1 VTNSASAPVIFYG
14 ESATGS
20 FSAGAGSCPVAGGS
34 LAVNASCTLSVTFTP
49 TAPGM
54 ATGTLSLSTSASPQP
69 ITVALYGTAL
79 AATLAVA
86 PGSLSFGS
94 ITVGASSLLSVTL
107 TDTGTA
113 PVTTISTT
121 VTGVNAA
128 DFAVTTPCPMTL
140 QPGTS
145 CTAVVTFTPSGTGGR
160 MASLVV
166 SSSDPSGP
174 AVLPVTG
181 TGVAG
186 VGSFVLT
193 VNGQGSATATVSS
206 GSPATFP
213 LLVTPVNGF
222 AGTVAITCTGVDPG
236 QYATCSITPSQ
247 LTITGGVQSS
257 TATINTITKLAGS
270 VRAGMLLGFG
280 ALPLLAA
287 GPRRRR
293 RRCLRLAAFVAAAVL
308 GAWMTGCGGKSGA
321 SSSGGGGGTSS
332 TLNTP
337 AGTYQYMVT
346 ATSTSGPTITSSVTL
361 NLIVQ

>member
-1 VTNSASAPVIFYG
+1 
-14 ESATGS
+14 
-20 FSAGAGSCPVAGGS
+20 
-34 LAVNASCTLSVTFTP
+34 
-49 TAPGM
+49 
-54 ATGTLSLSTSASPQP
+54 
-69 ITVALYGTAL
+69 
-79 AATLAVA
+79 
-86 PGSLSFGS
+86 
-94 ITVGASSLLSVTL
+94 
-107 TDTGTA
+107 
-113 PVTTISTT
+113 
-121 VTGVNAA
+121 
-128 DFAVTTPCPMTL
+128 
-140 QPGTS
+140 
-145 CTAVVTFTPSGTGGR
+145 
-160 MASLVV
+160 
-166 SSSDPSGP
+166 
-174 AVLPVTG
+174 
-181 TGVAG
+181 
-186 VGSFVLT
+186 VLT